1 MKVFGSVGLVL
12 MGAMSFATA
21 AQAADDQ
28 ALLKR
33 MVDGAKVMRMIASSP
48 KTFELVNVQYDASK
62 DVVCMASGDKVK
74 KGVGLKLASNSAGKS
89 IPWTDT
95 CEKNAG
101 ADWTAR
107 VRAQL

>member
-1 MKVFGSVGLVL
+1 MTVSFPAGLL
-12 MGAMSFATA
+12 FAGALSIATA
-21 AQAADDQ
+21 VQAADDQ

-48 KTFELVNVQYDASK
+48 KTFELVNVQYDAPK
-62 DVVCMASGDKVK
+62 DVICMASGDTAK
-74 KGVGLKLASNSAGKS
+74 KGAGLKLASNSAGKS